1 MELLHVP
8 RSSYY
13 YQPQHSPEQQRK
25 NQNVKDE
32 IMNIYMDKPF
42 YGIRR
47 ITAELRQKGYT
58 VNHKRVRRLH
68 KATGLRTVYPRPH
81 LSTSK
86 PHPGHKVYPY
96 LLRDLRIDH
105 SNQVWTT
112 DITYTKVSG
121 CRAFVIAIIDL
132 STAERTWPTTS

>member
-1 MELLHVP
+1 MLHVP

-96 LLRDLRIDH
+96 LLRNRPAWYILK
-105 SNQVWTT
+105 T
-112 DITYTKVSG
+112 G
-121 CRAFVIAIIDL
+121 
-132 STAERTWPTTS
+132 